1 MSSAEIISA
10 RNVQVK
16 IDGAALFQAEC
27 LEIRRLCELHP
38 VRAVFVS
45 DDIAHIRKN
54 SRYKA
59 NLSGLRFRQ
68 PYENI
73 SFADLDNFTLTA
85 EIDGKR
91 IILSSCMWD
100 DFLAAADREKF
111 RERISVTALSM
122 ETEDVQ

>member
-1 MSSAEIISA
+1 MSSAELISA
-10 RNVQVK
+10 RNVRIK
-16 IDGAALFQAEC
+16 IDGAALFQAES

-38 VRAVFVS
+38 VRSVFVG

-59 NLSGLRFRQ
+59 NLCGLRFRQ

-85 EIDGKR
+85 ELDGKR
-91 IILSSCMWD
+91 IILSGCMWD